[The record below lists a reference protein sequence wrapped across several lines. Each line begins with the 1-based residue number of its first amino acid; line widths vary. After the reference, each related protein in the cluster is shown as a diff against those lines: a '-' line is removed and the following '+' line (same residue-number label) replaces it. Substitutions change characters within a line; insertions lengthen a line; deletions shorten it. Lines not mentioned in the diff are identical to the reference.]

1 MKNPINIRK
10 LYEQPL
16 SEDYYYFLSPFGLGD
31 TIVLL
36 GLKRELEDL
45 YGKKIIFLLK
55 ESHLFLADLFG
66 ITDIIPIKEFRLPPD
81 SPILIEIGE
90 KCEEPEVGRIFAAHF
105 ALHPIGG
112 LLNQQAA
119 NPSFAMLDH
128 YLAMFKLPWNTQIE
142 FPSEKIEENIIKIDF
157 SEVKSKLET
166 VLGKNVEFEDL
177 ALIIPEVRSFSN
189 LKNMNF
195 WNDVVDKAKKEN
207 LIPIQST
214 TNKKFLISNL
224 PNVELTLK
232 ELILL
237 AFKSGLVISMRNGLC
252 DVIWEKGE
260 KLIAIYPDHNT
271 YKFGRI
277 KSLFPS
283 SKTKEIVYPQ
293 YLYES

>member
-10 LYEQPL
+10 LYDQPL

-31 TIVLL
+31 TLVLL
-36 GLKRELEDL
+36 GLKRKLESL
-45 YGKKIIFLLK
+45 YGKKIFFLLK

-66 ITDIIPIKEFRLPPD
+66 ITDVIPIKEFRLPPD
-81 SPILIEIGE
+81 SPILIEMGK
-90 KCEEPEVGRIFAAHF
+90 KCEEPEVGKVFAAHF
-105 ALHPIGG
+105 ALHPIGV

-119 NPSFAMLDH
+119 NSSFAMLDH
-128 YLAMFKLPWNTQIE
+128 YLAMFKLPWNTLLE
-142 FPSEKIEENIIKIDF
+142 FPSGKIEKNISKIDL
-157 SEVKSKLET
+157 SELKSKVET
-166 VLGKNVEFEDL
+166 ILKKNVEFEDL

-189 LKNMNF
+189 LKNMKF
-195 WNDVVDKAKKEN
+195 WNDVVDKAKQEN
-207 LIPIQST
+207 LVPIQST

-224 PNVELTLK
+224 PNIELSLN

-260 KLIAIYPDHNT
+260 KLIAIYPDLNT

-283 SKTKEIVYPQ
+283 SKTKEFIYPQ